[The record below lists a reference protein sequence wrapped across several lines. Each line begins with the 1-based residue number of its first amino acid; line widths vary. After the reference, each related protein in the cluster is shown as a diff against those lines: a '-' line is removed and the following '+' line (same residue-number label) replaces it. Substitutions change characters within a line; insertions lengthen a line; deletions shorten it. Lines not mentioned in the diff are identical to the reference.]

1 MACFRQSR
9 RTAIVSKHFRMDD
22 TPEAFGTAH
31 KGVVVKATFE
41 RYDMSC
47 GYERGTININ
57 HYHNY

>member
-1 MACFRQSR
+1 
-9 RTAIVSKHFRMDD
+9 MDD

-57 HYHNY
+57 PLP